1 MDIASGRLGRA
12 GKSKRK
18 YGSVLAERH
27 PQTGFVFEGAI
38 LPFWD
43 ELKELVGRAAR
54 ALVPL
59 RALGWDIAICPD
71 GPRVVEANQHYD
83 IFLMQ
88 ELSGGLRGNAYWAAN
103 GSRVRLAY
111 S

>member
-1 MDIASGRLGRA
+1 M
-12 GKSKRK
+12 
-18 YGSVLAERH
+18 LAERH

-88 ELSGGLRGNAYWAAN
+88 ELSGGLRETPIGQQMAAEY
-103 GSRVRLAY
+103 GWRTLESDLAERD